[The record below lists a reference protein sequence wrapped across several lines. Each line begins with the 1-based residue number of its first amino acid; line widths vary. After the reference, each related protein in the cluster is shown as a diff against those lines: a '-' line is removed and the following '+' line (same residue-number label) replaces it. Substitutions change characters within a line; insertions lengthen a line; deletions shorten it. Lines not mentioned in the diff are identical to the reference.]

1 MDKEQLTP
9 ELIRADADILRQGKV
24 LNVLESLA
32 HTSVQ
37 SPFPR
42 SNALSEPDRPDMKT
56 ETMSNLTGTRVFND
70 SLCCSG
76 ARSRRASD
84 WGFHAKEDKFPSV

>member
-1 MDKEQLTP
+1 MDKEQLTS
-9 ELIRADADILRQGKV
+9 ELKKIKDLRADADVFRQDNV
-24 LNVLESLA
+24 LNILESLA

-42 SNALSEPDRPDMKT
+42 SNALSEPDRQDIRT
-56 ETMSNLTGTRVFND
+56 EPMINLTATRVFNE

-84 WGFHAKEDKFPSV
+84 

>member
-1 MDKEQLTP
+1 MDREHLTS
-9 ELIRADADILRQGKV
+9 ELIKDLRADADVLRQDKV

-42 SNALSEPDRPDMKT
+42 SNALSEPDRPGIGT
-56 ETMSNLTGTRVFND
+56 ERMSNFTATRVFNE

-84 WGFHAKEDKFPSV
+84 